1 MAEGLTLSGSSNLS
15 SMAATVIADA
25 IANVEPAGPT
35 ASLVS
40 RYDLAKGEKQKNI
53 PLWGRLSAAALTE
66 GVTIEA
72 AQQVSVTV
80 RNVTASEHGV
90 LTFVSDVLQREN
102 SEDVL
107 AEVGMMQG
115 LALGRLRESDLV
127 TLFDSVTGLTMPGA
141 GSNFGFRHLAG
152 AVAYLQTDNEAA
164 FGPVPGGRVNAVLHP
179 EQIRRLVEDDSGMQA
194 GGSTTMAAG
203 ARPSGPSDDVINS
216 YWRGQET
223 RFGVQIY
230 SSGVIERDTTT
241 KDSKGCIFAPQ
252 AFALCMAKEIDAE
265 DDRDIRSRG
274 TDIVTV
280 GTWGETEIVDEWAVE
295 IHSATDVI
303 S

>member
-1 MAEGLTLSGSSNLS
+1 MAEGLTLSSSSSLS

-53 PLWGRLSAAALTE
+53 PLWGRLTASALTE
-66 GVTIEA
+66 CVTIQN
-72 AQQVSVTV
+72 AQLVSVTV

-127 TLFDSVTGLTMPGA
+127 TLFDSVTGLSVPGA
-141 GSNFGFRHLAG
+141 GSNFGFRQLAG
-152 AVAYLQTDNEAA
+152 AVSYMQTDNNAS
-164 FGPVPGGRVNAVLHP
+164 FGPSPGGRVNAVLHP
-179 EQIRRLVEDDSGMQA
+179 EQIRRLVEDDSGLQA

-203 ARPSGPSDDVINS
+203 ARPSGPSDDVINN

-230 SSGVIERDTTT
+230 SSGVISRDGSG
-241 KDSKGCIFAPQ
+241 DSKGCVFAPQ

-295 IHSATDVI
+295 VYSATDAI

>member
-1 MAEGLTLSGSSNLS
+1 MAEGLTLSSSSSLS

-25 IANVEPAGPT
+25 IANVEPSGPT

-40 RYDLAKGEKQKNI
+40 RYDLGKGEKQKNI
-53 PLWGRLSAAALTE
+53 PLWGRLSASALSE
-66 GVTIEA
+66 GVTIQN

-127 TLFDSVTGLTMPGA
+127 TLFDSVTGLSTPGA

-152 AVAYLQTDNEAA
+152 AVSYMQTDNNSS
-164 FGPVPGGRVNAVLHP
+164 FGPSPGGQVNAVLHP

-194 GGSTTMAAG
+194 GGSTTMASG
-203 ARPSGPSDDVINS
+203 ARPSGPSDDVINN
-216 YWRGQET
+216 YWRGKEQ

-230 SSGVIERDTTT
+230 SSGVISRDGSG
-241 KDSKGCIFAPQ
+241 DSKGCVFAPQ
-252 AFALCMAKEIDAE
+252 AFALAMAKEIDAE

-280 GTWGETEIVDEWAVE
+280 GTWGETEVVDEWAVE
-295 IHSATDVI
+295 VYSATDAI

>member
-1 MAEGLTLSGSSNLS
+1 MAEGLTLSSSSNLS

-66 GVTIEA
+66 GVTIQA

-127 TLFDSVTGLTMPGA
+127 TLFDSVTGLSIPGT

-152 AVAYLQTDNEAA
+152 AVAYLQTDNEVA

-179 EQIRRLVEDDSGMQA
+179 EQIRRLVEDDSGLQA

-203 ARPSGPSDDVINS
+203 ARPSGPSDDVINN

-230 SSGVIERDTTT
+230 SSGVISLSGNDA
-241 KDSKGCIFAPQ
+241 KGCVFAPQ

-274 TDIVTV
+274 SDIVTV
-280 GTWGETEIVDEWAVE
+280 GTWGETEIVDTWAAE
-295 IHSATDVI
+295 IYSATDAI

>member
-1 MAEGLTLSGSSNLS
+1 MAEGLTLSSSSSLS

-40 RYDLAKGEKQKNI
+40 RYDLAQGQTQKNI
-53 PLWGRLSAAALTE
+53 PLWGRLTAAALTE
-66 GVTIEA
+66 GVTLNA

-107 AEVGMMQG
+107 SEVGMMQG

-127 TLFDSVTGLTMPGA
+127 TLFDAVTGLSTPGA

-152 AVAYLQTDNEAA
+152 AVAYMQTDNNSS
-164 FGPVPGGRVNAVLHP
+164 FGPSPGGKVNAVLHP

-203 ARPSGPSDDVINS
+203 ARPSGPSDEVIQN

-230 SSGVIERDTTT
+230 SSGVISRDGSG
-241 KDSKGCIFAPQ
+241 DSKGCVFAPQ

-280 GTWGETEIVDEWAVE
+280 GVWGETEIVDEWAVE
-295 IHSATDVI
+295 AYSATDAI

>member
-1 MAEGLTLSGSSNLS
+1 MAEGLTLSSSSSLS

-53 PLWGRLSAAALTE
+53 PLWGRLTAAALTE
-66 GVTIEA
+66 GVTIQN

-127 TLFDSVTGLTMPGA
+127 TLFDSVTGLSVPGA
-141 GSNFGFRHLAG
+141 GSNFGFRQLAG
-152 AVAYLQTDNEAA
+152 AVSYMQTDNNAS
-164 FGPVPGGRVNAVLHP
+164 FGPSPGGRVNAVLHP
-179 EQIRRLVEDDSGMQA
+179 EQIRRLVEDDSGLQA

-203 ARPSGPSDDVINS
+203 ARPSGPSDDVINN

-230 SSGVIERDTTT
+230 SSGVISRDL
-241 KDSKGCIFAPQ
+241 S
-252 AFALCMAKEIDAE
+252 L
-265 DDRDIRSRG
+265 
-274 TDIVTV
+274 
-280 GTWGETEIVDEWAVE
+280 
-295 IHSATDVI
+295 IHI
-303 S
+303 

>member
-1 MAEGLTLSGSSNLS
+1 MAEGLTLSSSSNLS

-66 GVTIEA
+66 GVTIQA

-115 LALGRLRESDLV
+115 LALGRLRESALV
-127 TLFDSVTGLTMPGA
+127 TLFDSVTGLSVPGA
-141 GSNFGFRHLAG
+141 GSNFGFRQLAG
-152 AVAYLQTDNEAA
+152 AVAYLQTDNNSS
-164 FGPVPGGRVNAVLHP
+164 FGPSPGGRVNAVLHP
-179 EQIRRLVEDDSGMQA
+179 EQIRRLVEDDSGLQA

-203 ARPSGPSDDVINS
+203 ARPSGPSDDVINN

-230 SSGVIERDTTT
+230 SSGVISRDGSG
-241 KDSKGCIFAPQ
+241 DSKGCVFAPQ

-274 TDIVTV
+274 SDIVTV

-295 IHSATDVI
+295 VYSATDAI

>member
-1 MAEGLTLSGSSNLS
+1 MAEGLTLSSSSNLS

-66 GVTIEA
+66 GVTIQA

-127 TLFDSVTGLTMPGA
+127 TLFDSVTGLSVPGA
-141 GSNFGFRHLAG
+141 GSNFGFRQLAG
-152 AVAYLQTDNEAA
+152 AVAYLQPDNNSS
-164 FGPVPGGRVNAVLHP
+164 FGPSPGGRVNAVLHP
-179 EQIRRLVEDDSGMQA
+179 EQIRRLVEDDSGLQA

-203 ARPSGPSDDVINS
+203 ARPSGPSDDVINN

-230 SSGVIERDTTT
+230 SSGVISRDGSG
-241 KDSKGCIFAPQ
+241 DSKGCVFAPQ

-274 TDIVTV
+274 SDIVTV

-295 IHSATDVI
+295 VYSATDAI